1 MSSGGNNSRTNN
13 PSTNNPNG
21 HRLVFWAAVI
31 TALLGLVGVV
41 VAGYFGYLGAT
52 ASSDSKTAPDTRAA
66 PTVAAVTPPPPV
78 TVPTEPAAPA
88 APVTPVTPV
97 EPTERTTERT
107 TAPAPRT
114 VPSATPSAVAP
125 PPASADVQYL
135 SDLHALQGDNRV
147 KTAELSSGGT
157 KTTYVHSLRTVNP
170 STEYTFEY
178 VINGDWAFFTATIG
192 IENGARDNSGAVFQV
207 YLDGRTAPELSFTV
221 AQYESREIRI
231 PVSGKSKIK
240 LYTANI
246 KREGY
251 FPTVWGDARFTTG

>member
-1 MSSGGNNSRTNN
+1 MSSGGNNS
-13 PSTNNPNG
+13 STNTPNG

-31 TALLGLVGVV
+31 TALLGFVGVV
-41 VAGYFGYLGAT
+41 VAGYLGYLGAT
-52 ASSDSKTAPDTRAA
+52 ASSESKAAPDTRAA
-66 PTVAAVTPPPPV
+66 PTVAAPTPPPPV
-78 TVPTEPAAPA
+78 TVPTEPVAPAAPA
-88 APVTPVTPV
+88 APVTPDTPAA
-97 EPTERTTERT
+97 PTERT

-114 VPSATPSAVAP
+114 VPSATPSAAAP
-125 PPASADVQYL
+125 PAASADVQYL

-192 IENGARDNSGAVFQV
+192 IENGARDNSGAVFQI
-207 YLDGRTAPELSFTV
+207 YLDGKTAPELSFTV

-240 LYTANI
+240 LHTANV